1 MLRWVTSRLLNFSF
15 YPFSMIA
22 LNFIII
28 NWNTR
33 QLLLDC
39 ISSVYTTV
47 TGLKYQIYVVDN
59 GSQDESIK
67 AVHDQFPRVCVIE
80 NRENRGFAAA
90 VNQALEKNSTA
101 DAYSVLLNTDTLLQ
115 RGAISEMYSFME
127 QHKDAGI
134 AGAQLQKPDGT
145 RQHSYDNYPTL
156 ATELFN
162 KSLLRWLFP
171 KKYPSKKAQA
181 TQPVE
186 VESVIGACMM
196 IRNKAI
202 EDVGKLDEAYFFF
215 LEETDWCY
223 RMQKAGWKVYHI
235 PDARVIHLGG
245 QSKKRAPWQSQVEY
259 CRSLYLFFRKN
270 RSAFSYLMLRIF
282 YLVKISLN
290 LAVNAVGNVL
300 LFFQNK
306 KLRYR
311 LSIYYKLF
319 LWHLFLCP
327 DGMGLKPPNSNNK
340 WQEKIHHSS
349 R

>member
-1 MLRWVTSRLLNFSF
+1 
-15 YPFSMIA
+15 MIA
-22 LNFIII
+22 LNFIIV

-33 QLLLDC
+33 QLLIDC
-39 ISSVYTTV
+39 ISSVHTTV
-47 TGLKYQIYVVDN
+47 TDIGYHISVVDN
-59 GSQDESIK
+59 GSGDDSVK
-67 AVHDQFPRVCVIE
+67 AVHDQFPQVFVIQ

-90 VNQALEKNSTA
+90 VNQALEKNITTYT
-101 DAYSVLLNTDTLLQ
+101 YSVLLNTDTLLQ
-115 RGAISEMYSFME
+115 KGAVQAMYSFME

-145 RQHSYDNYPTL
+145 RQHSYDNHPTL

-171 KKYPSKKAQA
+171 EKYPSKKMLAK
-181 TQPVE
+181 QPIE
-186 VESVIGACMM
+186 VESVIGACIM

-202 EDVGKLDEAYFFF
+202 EDVGELDEDYFFF

-235 PDARVIHLGG
+235 PDAKVIHLGG
-245 QSKKRAPWQSQVEY
+245 QSKKMAPWQSQVEY
-259 CRSLYLFFRKN
+259 CRSLYTFFGKN
-270 RSAFSYLMLRIF
+270 RSTFSYIILRTF
-282 YLVKISLN
+282 YLAKITLN
-290 LAVNAVGNVL
+290 LATNVIGNVFV
-300 LFFQNK
+300 FFQNE

-327 DGMGLKPPNSNNK
+327 DWMGLKPVKNK
-340 WQEKIHHSS
+340 RQ
-349 R
+349 

>member
-1 MLRWVTSRLLNFSF
+1 MVDLS
-15 YPFSMIA
+15 
-22 LNFIII
+22 FIIV

-33 QLLLDC
+33 QLLIDC
-39 ISSVYTTV
+39 ISSIYTTV
-47 TGLKYQIYVVDN
+47 TGISYHIHVVDN
-59 GSQDESIK
+59 GSGDGSVK
-67 AVHDQFPRVCVIE
+67 AVHDQFPMVLVIE
-80 NRENRGFAAA
+80 NQENRGFAAA
-90 VNQALEKNSTA
+90 VNQALEKNITNYT
-101 DAYSVLLNTDTLLQ
+101 YSVLLNTDTLLQ
-115 RGAISEMYSFME
+115 KGAIQAMYSFME

-134 AGAQLQKPDGT
+134 VGAQLQKPDGT
-145 RQHSYDNYPTL
+145 RQHSYDNHPTL

-171 KKYPSKKAQA
+171 EKYPSKKTLAP
-181 TQPVE
+181 QPVE

-202 EDVGKLDEAYFFF
+202 EAVGELDEDYFFF

-259 CRSLYLFFRKN
+259 CRSLYTFFRKN
-270 RSAFSYLMLRIF
+270 RSTFSYIMLRTF
-282 YLVKISLN
+282 YLAKIILN
-290 LAVNAVGNVL
+290 LATNVVGNVFV
-300 LFFQNK
+300 FFQNE

-319 LWHLFLCP
+319 WWHLLLCP
-327 DGMGLKPPNSNNK
+327 DWMGLRPINTKR
-340 WQEKIHHSS
+340 Q
-349 R
+349 